1 MLPYEPAYSD
11 QTVHVCSNKSVT
23 SVALLVVRSVKVME
37 RASQIIISFSS
48 RVIQPLKHFCCCVT
62 LKLGVRVIAA
72 FACVS
77 LPMFIP
83 QDFCSGVL

>member
-1 MLPYEPAYSD
+1 MLPYESAYSD
-11 QTVHVCSNKSVT
+11 QTVHVCSNKSIT
-23 SVALLVVRSVKVME
+23 SVAFVVKSVKVME

-83 QDFCSGVL
+83 QDFCSCVL

>member
-1 MLPYEPAYSD
+1 MLPYEPDYRD
-11 QTVHVCSNKSVT
+11 QTVHVCTNKIIVSVVFLVKSVI
-23 SVALLVVRSVKVME
+23 VME
-37 RASQIIISFSS
+37 RSSRLFISLSS

-77 LPMFIP
+77 LPMFIK
-83 QDFCSGVL
+83 QNTFVAV